1 MDDQLKVLMVVLV
14 QQEKQLGSKANTKFC
29 LSWQYN
35 RNESYLY
42 LNKTDI
48 YKFITKTNISWYN
61 ICLVKVS
68 KDFAKD
74 EQSKFIQT
82 RQCMIFL
89 LIIVQLKK
97 VDYYY

>member
-74 EQSKFIQT
+74 EQSKFI
-82 RQCMIFL
+82 
-89 LIIVQLKK
+89 
-97 VDYYY
+97 